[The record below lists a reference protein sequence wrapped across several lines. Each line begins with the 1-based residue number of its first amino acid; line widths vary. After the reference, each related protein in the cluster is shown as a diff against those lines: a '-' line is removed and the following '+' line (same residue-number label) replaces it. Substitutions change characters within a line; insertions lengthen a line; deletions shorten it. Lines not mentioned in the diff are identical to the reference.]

1 MNDYKITKEDA
12 KLTPFK
18 ADVVKYL
25 TDDDMIEFYLNY
37 ILEEGDE
44 VDLKMALGHIAKA
57 KGMTAVAQ
65 EIGVN
70 RENLYKSL
78 NGQTKTQF
86 DTIYKL
92 LKSFGLTLRVAKA

>member
-1 MNDYKITKEDA
+1 MNDYKITKDDA
-12 KLTPFK
+12 RLEIYEPDIAGRLTSD
-18 ADVVKYL
+18 AA
-25 TDDDMIEFYLNY
+25 IEFYLNQV
-37 ILEEGDE
+37 LQDGDE
-44 VDLKMALGHIAKA
+44 AEFKRAMGYIAKA
-57 KGMTAVAQ
+57 KGMTSVAQ

-92 LKSFGLTLRVAKA
+92 LKSFGLILRVAKA